1 MRVVLLGCYAPHA
14 VKGIISGSD
23 REAAVQKLLDKVGGT
38 LVSVMFTRGEFD
50 VLVLADVP
58 DEATAIGLT
67 MAVQAS
73 GAVSR
78 VSVLSEL
85 DMEPVLVAANKA
97 VAAAAGVRIHR
108 ALAGLVTVAGL
119 LTLLAIFLSAP
130 NTDAIQPSGGL
141 NRVCFPIQ
149 WSLMSQATDSASM

>member
-1 MRVVLLGCYAPHA
+1 MRVALLACYAPHA
-14 VKGIISGSD
+14 VTGVIAGSD
-23 REAAVQKLLDKVGGT
+23 REAAAREMLNNVGGT

-97 VAAAAGVRIHR
+97 VAAYEPAG
-108 ALAGLVTVAGL
+108 
-119 LTLLAIFLSAP
+119 
-130 NTDAIQPSGGL
+130 
-141 NRVCFPIQ
+141 
-149 WSLMSQATDSASM
+149 

>member
-14 VKGIISGSD
+14 VKGVISGSD

-97 VAAAAGVRIHR
+97 VASYAPAG
-108 ALAGLVTVAGL
+108 
-119 LTLLAIFLSAP
+119 
-130 NTDAIQPSGGL
+130 
-141 NRVCFPIQ
+141 
-149 WSLMSQATDSASM
+149 

>member
-14 VKGIISGSD
+14 VKGVISGSD

-97 VAAAAGVRIHR
+97 VAAYEPAG
-108 ALAGLVTVAGL
+108 
-119 LTLLAIFLSAP
+119 
-130 NTDAIQPSGGL
+130 
-141 NRVCFPIQ
+141 
-149 WSLMSQATDSASM
+149 

>member
-14 VKGIISGSD
+14 VKGVISGSD

-73 GAVSR
+73 GAVSG

-97 VAAAAGVRIHR
+97 VAAYEPAG
-108 ALAGLVTVAGL
+108 
-119 LTLLAIFLSAP
+119 
-130 NTDAIQPSGGL
+130 
-141 NRVCFPIQ
+141 
-149 WSLMSQATDSASM
+149 

>member
-1 MRVVLLGCYAPHA
+1 MRVVLLGSYAPHA

-97 VAAAAGVRIHR
+97 VAAYEPAG
-108 ALAGLVTVAGL
+108 
-119 LTLLAIFLSAP
+119 
-130 NTDAIQPSGGL
+130 
-141 NRVCFPIQ
+141 
-149 WSLMSQATDSASM
+149 

>member
-1 MRVVLLGCYAPHA
+1 MRVVVLGCYAPHA
-14 VKGIISGSD
+14 VKGVISGSD

-97 VAAAAGVRIHR
+97 VAAYEPAG
-108 ALAGLVTVAGL
+108 
-119 LTLLAIFLSAP
+119 
-130 NTDAIQPSGGL
+130 
-141 NRVCFPIQ
+141 
-149 WSLMSQATDSASM
+149 

>member
-1 MRVVLLGCYAPHA
+1 MRVVVLGCYAPHA
-14 VKGIISGSD
+14 VKGVIAGSD
-23 REAAVQKLLDKVGGT
+23 REAAVKQLLDKVGGT

-73 GAVSR
+73 GAVTR

-85 DMEPVLVAANKA
+85 DMEPVLAAANKA
-97 VAAAAGVRIHR
+97 AAAYEPAG
-108 ALAGLVTVAGL
+108 
-119 LTLLAIFLSAP
+119 
-130 NTDAIQPSGGL
+130 
-141 NRVCFPIQ
+141 
-149 WSLMSQATDSASM
+149 

>member
-97 VAAAAGVRIHR
+97 VAAYEPAG
-108 ALAGLVTVAGL
+108 
-119 LTLLAIFLSAP
+119 
-130 NTDAIQPSGGL
+130 
-141 NRVCFPIQ
+141 
-149 WSLMSQATDSASM
+149 

>member
-1 MRVVLLGCYAPHA
+1 MRVALLACYSPHA
-14 VKGIISGSD
+14 VSGIIAGSD
-23 REAAVQKLLDKVGGT
+23 REAAAREMLDKVGGT

-97 VAAAAGVRIHR
+97 VAAYEPAG
-108 ALAGLVTVAGL
+108 
-119 LTLLAIFLSAP
+119 
-130 NTDAIQPSGGL
+130 
-141 NRVCFPIQ
+141 
-149 WSLMSQATDSASM
+149 

>member
-14 VKGIISGSD
+14 VKGVISGSD

-73 GAVSR
+73 GAVSS
-78 VSVLSEL
+78 VYVLSEL

-97 VAAAAGVRIHR
+97 VAAYEPAG
-108 ALAGLVTVAGL
+108 
-119 LTLLAIFLSAP
+119 
-130 NTDAIQPSGGL
+130 
-141 NRVCFPIQ
+141 
-149 WSLMSQATDSASM
+149 